1 MRKFII
7 YVREFTF
14 LDTKNIFYLQEIEP
28 LELLLVLVQDTNQQV
43 FI

>member
-14 LDTKNIFYLQEIEP
+14 LDTKSIFYLQEIEP

>member
-14 LDTKNIFYLQEIEP
+14 LDIKSIFYQQEIEP